1 MKPFESFLAPQL
13 KEFIAYRQS
22 LGYSLRPVRD
32 YLLIFDRYLMESKTK
47 RGLLTP
53 AFFLELKVNLKMQ
66 PTSVNKL
73 LYALRVFFKFLIRK
87 GLYPINP
94 LEDIVPLP
102 ENAFIPFILIITD
115 FGELDF

>member
-32 YLLIFDRYLMESKTK
+32 FLLIFDRYLMESKTN

-53 AFFLELKVNLKMQ
+53 GFFLELKVNLKMQ
-66 PTSVNKL
+66 PTSVNK
-73 LYALRVFFKFLIRK
+73 
-87 GLYPINP
+87 
-94 LEDIVPLP
+94 
-102 ENAFIPFILIITD
+102 
-115 FGELDF
+115 

>member
-32 YLLIFDRYLMESKTK
+32 FLLIFDRYLMESKTN

-53 AFFLELKVNLKMQ
+53 VFFLEHHKNVFRTLPGYSWRVN
-66 PTSVNKL
+66 N
-73 LYALRVFFKFLIRK
+73 F
-87 GLYPINP
+87 
-94 LEDIVPLP
+94 VPLQD
-102 ENAFIPFILIITD
+102 LLSD
-115 FGELDF
+115 KL